1 MLMASLKESLQSD
14 LTSALREK
22 DTSVTGTLRMV
33 LSAITNEEVSGK
45 VARELSDQ
53 EVMQVLTREA
63 KKRKEAA
70 TAFQDAARPEL
81 AAKEL
86 EELDII
92 SRYLPEALSDEEIA
106 KIVAA
111 AVAEVTAAGQ
121 SGPSAMGAVMK
132 LVTPQVAGRADGG
145 QVAAS
150 VKAALAN

>member
-14 LTSALREK
+14 LTSAIREK

>member
-1 MLMASLKESLQSD
+1 MASLKESLQAD
-14 LTSALREK
+14 LTSAIREK
-22 DTSVTGTLRMV
+22 QPSVTGTLRMV

-70 TAFQDAARPEL
+70 TAFEDAARPEL

-86 EELDII
+86 EELAII
-92 SRYLPEALSDEEIA
+92 SRYLPEALSEDEIA
-106 KIVAA
+106 SIVAA

-121 SGPSAMGAVMK
+121 TGPSAMGAVMK
-132 LVTPQVAGRADGG
+132 LVTPQVAGRADGS

>member
-1 MLMASLKESLQSD
+1 MASLKETLQAD
-14 LTSALREK
+14 LTSAIREK
-22 DTSVTGTLRMV
+22 QPSVTGTLRMV

-70 TAFQDAARPEL
+70 TAFEDASRPEL

-86 EELDII
+86 EELAII
-92 SRYLPEALSDEEIA
+92 SRYLPEALSDDEIA
-106 KIVAA
+106 QIVAA
-111 AVAEVTAAGQ
+111 AVAQVTAAGQ

-132 LVTPQVAGRADGG
+132 LVTPQVTGRADGG

>member
-1 MLMASLKESLQSD
+1 MASLKETLQGD
-14 LTSALREK
+14 LTSGIREK
-22 DTSVTGTLRMV
+22 QPVVTGTLRMV

-70 TAFQDAARPEL
+70 TAFEDASRPEL

-86 EELDII
+86 EELAII

-106 KIVAA
+106 QIVAN
-111 AVAEVTAAGQ
+111 AVAQVTAAGQ

-132 LVTPQVAGRADGG
+132 LVTPQVTGRADGG
-145 QVAAS
+145 QVATS
-150 VKAALAN
+150 VKAALTN

>member
-1 MLMASLKESLQSD
+1 MASLKESLQSD
-14 LTSALREK
+14 LTSAIREK

>member
-1 MLMASLKESLQSD
+1 MTTLKEQLQAD
-14 LTSALREK
+14 LTQGIRDK
-22 DTSVTGTLRMV
+22 NTSVTATLRMV

-53 EVMQVLTREA
+53 DVITVLTREA

-70 TAFQDAARPEL
+70 TAFDDAQRPEL
-81 AAKEL
+81 AAKER
-86 EELDII
+86 EELAII
-92 SRYLPEALSDEEIA
+92 SNYLPAALSAEEVNAI
-106 KIVAA
+106 IAA

-145 QVAAS
+145 EIAS
-150 VKAALAN
+150 AVKAALTQ